1 MVETNEIISAL
12 RLINTPKI
20 GAVAYFK
27 MLNKYG
33 NEDDAISALEAT
45 GSTPWSIE
53 RAQLELE
60 NCHNSGIDIILY
72 KDERYPA
79 MLKNISDMPPILYVK
94 GNIQTLHFARSIAVV
109 GSRSASINGCR
120 IAEEIAHDLANK
132 DVCIASGMARGI
144 DTAAHIGALSAG
156 MGSTVAVLGTGIDQ
170 IYPPENRELYNQIAE
185 KGCIISEFPLGT
197 LVSPSNFP
205 RRNRI
210 IAGLS
215 QAVLVVEAGL
225 NSGSLITAQYA
236 MKQSKPIFAI
246 PGTPDFSHSSGSN
259 MLIKKGAYLV
269 ENAIDIWPYLQ
280 KNKVLPPNITP
291 KQKVLV
297 FPNND
302 VKFSKNE
309 NTDSALVKFLTVDG
323 VDIDELVRLTGK
335 TAAELSAL
343 ISELELSGTVRRI
356 SGNRIALAK

>member
-1 MVETNEIISAL
+1 MVETDKIISAL

-27 MLNKYG
+27 ILNKYG
-33 NEDDAISALEAT
+33 NEDDAISALEKI
-45 GSTPWSIE
+45 GRTPWSIE

-60 NCHNSGIDIILY
+60 NCYSAGIDIIPY
-72 KDERYPA
+72 SDEQYPVI
-79 MLKNISDMPPILYVK
+79 LKNISDPPPLLYVK
-94 GNIQTLHFARSIAVV
+94 GNIKALHFSRSIAIV
-109 GSRSASINGCR
+109 GSRSASINGR
-120 IAEEIAHDLANK
+120 HLAEEIAHDLANK
-132 DVCIASGMARGI
+132 DVCIVSGMARGI
-144 DTAAHIGALSAG
+144 DASAHHGALTSDI
-156 MGSTVAVLGTGIDQ
+156 GSTVAVLGTGVDV

-185 KGCIISEFPLGT
+185 KGCIISEFPLKT
-197 LVSPSNFP
+197 LGSPTNFP

-225 NSGSLITAQYA
+225 NSGSLITAQHA
-236 MKQSKPIFAI
+236 MKQAKPIFAM

-269 ENAIDIWPYLQ
+269 ENAMDIWPHLQ
-280 KNKVLPPNITP
+280 KSKILPPNITP

-309 NTDSALVKFLTVDG
+309 NIDSSLVDFLTVDG
-323 VDIDELVRLTGK
+323 VDIDELIRLTGK
-335 TAAELSAL
+335 TAAELFAL
-343 ISELELSGTVRRI
+343 ISELELGGVVRRV
-356 SGNRIALAK
+356 SGNRIALIK